1 MARARRVKFNGRGAF
16 WLDFSLLPTTSKRVL
31 SSVINLEKFDYSSAN
46 NVYRAFRIYQQTTY
60 LQRVIIVSCPSPK
73 SARYQETGIVVSD
86 ANKYDKIDCSIYDT
100 EPKPLG
106 QFWIAML
113 EEPLRI

>member
-1 MARARRVKFNGRGAF
+1 MQC
-16 WLDFSLLPTTSKRVL
+16 S
-31 SSVINLEKFDYSSAN
+31 
-46 NVYRAFRIYQQTTY
+46 
-60 LQRVIIVSCPSPK
+60 IIVSQPSPK

>member
-1 MARARRVKFNGRGAF
+1 M
-16 WLDFSLLPTTSKRVL
+16 
-31 SSVINLEKFDYSSAN
+31 
-46 NVYRAFRIYQQTTY
+46 
-60 LQRVIIVSCPSPK
+60 
-73 SARYQETGIVVSD
+73 SD